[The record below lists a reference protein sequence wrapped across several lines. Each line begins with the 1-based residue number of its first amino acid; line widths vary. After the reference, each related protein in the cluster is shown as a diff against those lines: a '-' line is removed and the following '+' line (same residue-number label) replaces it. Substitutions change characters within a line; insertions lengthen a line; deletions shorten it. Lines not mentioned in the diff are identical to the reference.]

1 MREKPQL
8 SFKDRLKVAGRVGL
22 WAVTGQWEGHE
33 RDRYR
38 NRPEPRR
45 VSQDA
50 DLNFGVREDLCAEA
64 RALAQTVP
72 IVERILR
79 QFANYVV
86 GDCKA
91 RWMTTDKEWNDRAQK
106 QFADWSNLCDWRQVH
121 GLKSLMRLAV
131 ASEPRD
137 GDFFLNEIEDDG
149 FYFLECVEG
158 DRVTNSRGSG
168 VNFDEPNL
176 TGGVKTGSRGEPLAY
191 RVCDRQ
197 KAYGVEVGVYVNPRD
212 IPSAQMIHY
221 FDTLRADAYRGVTSF
236 KTVLNHIRDFKET
249 IKAEKT
255 AQKAASRLALIVKN
269 AIGGTIAIP
278 GAPSIFATGNE
289 TSDAGTEFKT
299 EEVSDGVIRYMFNG
313 DDVQAFMSN
322 RPSDG
327 WFNLTLLLIR
337 DISIGLDLPFEF
349 VWNMSGLQG
358 TATRMVSKQAERTF
372 SSKQDILE
380 RRVLNRI
387 GMRWAMMEMAEGRL
401 PFNPEFAEFY
411 FPRPAHPSVDA
422 GQDSKSD
429 VEELN
434 AGVTTEDDIAAK
446 SGKIGGQTRLKRYHE
461 AQEKLTYAA
470 QLMDEFKERK
480 VTIQDALALMG
491 RANAATAGNTAQQS
505 EPKEAVAA

>member
-1 MREKPQL
+1 MREKPQP
-8 SFKDRLKVAGRVGL
+8 SFLDRLKVAGKVGL
-22 WAVTGQWEGHE
+22 WAVTGTWEGHE

-38 NRPEPRR
+38 NRPNPRR

-91 RWMTTDKEWNDRAQK
+91 LWMTTDKAWNDQAQK
-106 QFADWSNLCDWRQVH
+106 QFEAWSNLCDWRQVH

-137 GDFFLNEIEDDG
+137 GDFFLNEIADDG
-149 FYFLECVEG
+149 FYFLECIEG
-158 DRVTNSRGSG
+158 DRVTNARGG
-168 VNFDEPNL
+168 GINFDEPNV
-176 TGGVKTGSRGEPLAY
+176 TGGVKTGGKGEPLAY

-197 KAYGVEVGVYVNPRD
+197 KSYGQESGVYINPRD
-212 IPSAQMIHY
+212 IPAAQMIHY

-269 AIGGTIAIP
+269 AIGGQMSIP

-289 TSDAGTEFKT
+289 NSDAGTEFKT

-380 RRVLNRI
+380 RRVLNRVC
-387 GMRWAMMEMAEGRL
+387 GRWVMTEMTSGRL
-401 PFNPEFAEFY
+401 PFNPEFMAFY

-422 GQDSKSD
+422 GRDSKSD

-434 AGVTTEDDIAAK
+434 AGVTTEDDIAAAN
-446 SGKIGGQTRLKRYHE
+446 GKIGGQIRLKRYHE
-461 AQEKLTYAA
+461 VQERLNFAA
-470 QLMDEFKERK
+470 LLVAEFADQKI
-480 VTIQDALALMG
+480 TIQDVLALMG
-491 RANAATAGNTAQQS
+491 RANAATAGNTAAQQ
-505 EPKEAVAA
+505 EKPEAVAA